1 MKLDYIFIKFILVGI
16 LNTIFGYSLFAILLY
31 TGLHY
36 TLAVILSTIIG
47 ILFNFKTIGILVFK
61 NKNNKLIFK
70 FFAVYA
76 TTCSIGIIIL
86 RIAELLEQ
94 NLYFSGII
102 STGISAIISYLLN
115 KKWVFKYE
123 EN

>member
-102 STGISAIISYLLN
+102 STGICAIISYLLN